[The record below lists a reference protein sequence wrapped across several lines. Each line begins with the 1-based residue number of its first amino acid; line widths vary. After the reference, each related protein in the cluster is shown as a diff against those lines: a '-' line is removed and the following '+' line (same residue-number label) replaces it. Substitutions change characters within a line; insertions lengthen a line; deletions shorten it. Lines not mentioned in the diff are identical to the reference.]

1 MYISVYTKRIGVA
14 ILVIGGWMAAGP
26 LSHAQ
31 RSPKARAEYLAA
43 QDLDNEAKAIESY
56 LRDGLRE
63 RGMGTAPQRERTAD
77 FFSFVLAVSGVT
89 LDTIEKL
96 EEKDFDLIRAV
107 TAQSCPLMEQSILAD
122 LVGVGTVVGVEQ
134 NSGMPDAH
142 NHTLKVV
149 MSDVLKGAVPTDTVL
164 IRQKRRVSPQSPD
177 TKPEEGETFL
187 FLASNGLYRYDLHRN
202 TDPSARPPEAEM
214 RRRYSIYRRYRI
226 KEGRLL
232 WKGRSQEETQRA
244 FSDIRTLA
252 RWLQSP

>member
-1 MYISVYTKRIGVA
+1 
-14 ILVIGGWMAAGP
+14 
-26 LSHAQ
+26 
-31 RSPKARAEYLAA
+31 
-43 QDLDNEAKAIESY
+43 
-56 LRDGLRE
+56 
-63 RGMGTAPQRERTAD
+63 MGTAPQRERTAD

-134 NSGMPDAH
+134 SSGMPDAH
-142 NHTLKVV
+142 NHTLRVV

-202 TDPSARPPEAEM
+202 TDPSVRPPEAEM

-226 KEGRLL
+226 FATGACSHYCTGAESPGPHPESVRGQAAPTPPLP
-232 WKGRSQEETQRA
+232 RA
-244 FSDIRTLA
+244 FVHLPCDQRQLSLHR
-252 RWLQSP
+252 